1 MIDRLLHTPEGVRDL
16 HLVEASRKNELQ
28 NRIMSIFHSYGFKDV
43 QTPTFEYIDIFNK
56 ERGTVD
62 VKMMYKFF
70 DRDGNILALRPDIT
84 PSIARFVATSFKQN
98 EMPKR
103 ICYLGNTYRNNESYQ
118 GKLREVTQAGV
129 EFIGID
135 SADADAEIIAVVVN
149 SLLASG
155 LEEFQI
161 DIGLANFFKGIVEEA
176 GLDASYEEELRRLI
190 DEKNY
195 IAIEEILL
203 SLNLDSD
210 HKKVLLDVP
219 KLFGSIDVISQAR
232 KMTANKKALDAL
244 DRLEKIYEILTDY
257 GIENYISID
266 LGMVSQINY
275 YTGIVFR
282 GYTYGTGV
290 AIADGGRYDSLIGQ
304 FGHDAPAVG
313 FAIIIDELM
322 SALER
327 QEIFLPSEEIHTL
340 LVYNEISR
348 RVAIGIAESMRSQEM
363 NIEIGLLDKDI
374 ETNIEYGKQN
384 QIGGI
389 MHFISEEE
397 VELINLTTNDR
408 SIIAV
413 SDLFEDSFDEEF
425 EHHHHHHDHHDH
437 CGCNSHHHEEEEII
451 SLKDGE

>member
-1 MIDRLLHTPEGVRDL
+1 MIDRLLHTPEGVRDI

-43 QTPTFEYIDIFNK
+43 QTPTFEYIDIFSK
-56 ERGTVD
+56 EKGTVD
-62 VKMMYKFF
+62 IKMMYKFF

-84 PSIARFVATSFKQN
+84 PSIARLVASSYKEDQ
-98 EMPKR
+98 MLKR

-118 GKLREVTQAGV
+118 GKLREVTQAGI
-129 EFIGID
+129 ELIGVD

-155 LEEFQI
+155 LKEFQI
-161 DIGLANFFKGIVEEA
+161 DLGLASFFKGIVEEA

-190 DEKNY
+190 DDKNY

-203 SLNLDSD
+203 SLNIEDK
-210 HKKVLLDVP
+210 HKSVLLDLP
-219 KLFGSIDVISQAR
+219 KLFGSIDVINKAR
-232 KMTANKKALDAL
+232 SMTANKKALDAL
-244 DRLEKIYEILTDY
+244 DRLANIYKILTDY

-266 LGMVSQINY
+266 LGIVSQINY

-304 FGHDAPAVG
+304 FGYDTPAVG
-313 FAIIIDELM
+313 FVIIIDELM

-327 QEIFLPSEEIHTL
+327 QEIMLPSEEIHTL
-340 LVYNEISR
+340 LIYNNKSR
-348 RVAIGIAESMRSQEM
+348 KIAIGIAESMRSQEM

-374 ETNIEYGKQN
+374 ATNIEYGKKN
-384 QIGGI
+384 HIGGI
-389 MHFISEEE
+389 MHFISEDE
-397 VELINLTTNDR
+397 VELINLTTDER
-408 SIIAV
+408 YVVAV
-413 SDLFEDSFDEEF
+413 EDLFEDDYDDEYEDYD
-425 EHHHHHHDHHDH
+425 HHHHHHDH
-437 CGCNSHHHEEEEII
+437 CGCGCHHDEEEVED
-451 SLKDGE
+451 LKDGEA